1 MSLRSMLTQTCTIQR
16 AANTR
21 NTTYGGLSAGFV
33 NVASGVS
40 CAIQIASLTGSS
52 DSEKV
57 EFNRRNGRVV
67 YRAYF
72 EPGTS
77 LQIKDRF
84 VTLGGTNIEPTA
96 REYDVISPPND
107 QAGRGCYLT
116 CLCEF
121 VTREGQT

>member
-21 NTTYGGLSAGFV
+21 NTTYGGIAAGFV
-33 NVASGVS
+33 NVASGVV
-40 CAIQIASLTGSS
+40 CAVQSTK
-52 DSEKV
+52 DSEAV
-57 EFNRRNGRVV
+57 EFSRRNGRVV

-84 VTLGGTNIEPTA
+84 ITLGGTNIEPTA
-96 REYDVISPPND
+96 REYDVVSPPND
-107 QAGRGCYLT
+107 HAGRGCYLT

-121 VTREGQT
+121 TTREGQT